1 MDFFYDGQIRR
12 YVTQF
17 MRVFIGFKYQ
27 AGDKEERLV
36 PVMYGD
42 LTRQVASIIKDNSE
56 NKMPTVPRIS
66 CYITGLELDT
76 SRLADSTFVSKM
88 NIRERTYQDVAG
100 QRVYGT
106 EQGAGYTVE
115 RLMPTPFKLK
125 VKADVWTSNTDQKL
139 QLLEQILILFNPS
152 LEVQTTDNYV
162 DWTSLSVIYLTSTN
176 FSSRSIPQGTDT
188 DIDIASLEFEMPI
201 YISPPT
207 KVKKLGVVRAVI
219 NNMFTNTGDAV
230 NINNLIYNDSD
241 IQTAVEYKRYGIVM
255 LKADNGVAGDYNISI
270 VDVGQAVLDAGLDLP
285 PEKIGKKLD
294 WQLILDQYGGYKEGV
309 SRITFKQPNGSEL
322 VGSITVNPVDPT
334 LLVVSMDMDTVPG
347 NTLIT
352 TGRNPDNTVY
362 TSVRSAS
369 KGTIDAIINPYNFNP
384 LTTYGSK
391 ANYPVGLRY
400 LMLDDLNMFLAP
412 TQAASITSN
421 IIDTDIDYYRIV
433 RPDQKQKAGAANL
446 PRSYSNIFQT
456 KVYVNGTEVGFT
468 EVEDGGVFENFNN
481 NTSVNAGSF
490 VVNNYYKI
498 TSLGNTV
505 WSNIGASSN
514 FTVGTIFQ
522 ATGIGLG
529 SGTATQVYRTTSGKY
544 KIRLND
550 FPPLEDGNGNA
561 SVIKYTIEK
570 YTYPDWYTEGDD
582 PDTLLV
588 ETDVYLPGKP
598 ERSSGPLAW
607 KNLDDSDV
615 FIKANSII
623 EWNSSRWVSVFDPDE
638 VATNVYITNL
648 RTGIQYKW
656 NGVQWLKS
664 FEGEYLPGSWRLT
677 LNP

>member
-1 MDFFYDGQIRR
+1 
-12 YVTQF
+12 

-76 SRLADSTFVSKM
+76 SRLADSTFVSKV
-88 NIRERTYQDVAG
+88 NVRERTYQDVAG

-115 RLMPTPFKLK
+115 RLMPTPFKLR

-176 FSSRSIPQGTDT
+176 FSSRSIPQGTET

-230 NINNLIYNDSD
+230 NINNLIYNDGD
-241 IQTAVEYKRYGIVM
+241 LQTAVEYKRYGIVM

-270 VDVGQAVLDAGLDLP
+270 VDIGQAVLDAGLDLP

-294 WQLILDQYGGYKEGV
+294 WQLVLDQYGGYKEGV
-309 SRITFKQPNGSEL
+309 SRITFKQPNGGEL
-322 VGSITVNPVDPT
+322 VGSIAVNPVDPT
-334 LLVVSMDMDTVPG
+334 LLVVSMDMDTVPS
-347 NTLIT
+347 NTLIA
-352 TGRNPDNTVY
+352 TGRYPDNTVY

-384 LTTYGSK
+384 LTTYGTK

-412 TQAASITSN
+412 TRAASIATN

-433 RPDQKQKAGAANL
+433 RPDQRQKASAANL
-446 PRSYSNIFQT
+446 PKSYSNIFQT
-456 KVYVNGTEVGFT
+456 KVYVNGVEVAFT
-468 EVEDGGVFENFNN
+468 EVEDGGLFETFSS
-481 NTSVNAGSF
+481 TS
-490 VVNNYYKI
+490 
-498 TSLGNTV
+498 
-505 WSNIGASSN
+505 
-514 FTVGTIFQ
+514 
-522 ATGIGLG
+522 
-529 SGTATQVYRTTSGKY
+529 YRTVSGKY
-544 KIRLND
+544 KIRLNE
-550 FPPLEDGNGNA
+550 FPPLEDSSGVA

-570 YTYPDWYTEGDD
+570 YTYPDWFSEGDD
-582 PDTLLV
+582 PDTETV
-588 ETDVYLPGKP
+588 ETNVYLPGKP
-598 ERSSGPLAW
+598 ERSSGPTAW

-623 EWNSSRWVSVFDPDE
+623 EWNGSRWVSVFDPEE
-638 VATNVYITNL
+638 VTTNIYITNL

-656 NGVQWLKS
+656 DGVQWLKS

>member
-1 MDFFYDGQIRR
+1 MDFHYDGQIRR

-27 AGDKEERLV
+27 AGDGDERLV

-76 SRLADSTFVSKM
+76 SRLADSTFVSKV
-88 NIRERTYQDVAG
+88 NVRERTYQDVAG

-125 VKADVWTSNTDQKL
+125 VKADIWTSNTDQKL

-162 DWTSLSVIYLTSTN
+162 DWTSLSVIYLSSTN

-241 IQTAVEYKRYGIVM
+241 IQTVAEYKRYGIVM

-285 PEKIGKKLD
+285 PEKIGRKLD
-294 WQLILDQYGGYKEGV
+294 WQLVLDQYGGYKQGV
-309 SRITFKQPNGSEL
+309 SRITFKQPNGGEL
-322 VGSITVNPVDPT
+322 VGSIAVNPLDPT

-347 NTLIT
+347 NTLIA
-352 TGRNPDNTVY
+352 TGRYPDNTIY

-384 LTTYGSK
+384 LTTYGTK

-412 TQAASITSN
+412 TRAASITTN

-433 RPDQKQKAGAANL
+433 RPDQKQKAGASNL
-446 PRSYSNIFQT
+446 PRSYSNIYQT
-456 KVYVNGTEVGFT
+456 KVYINGVEVGFT
-468 EVEDGGVFENFNN
+468 EVEDGGVFETFAS
-481 NTSVNAGSF
+481 TS
-490 VVNNYYKI
+490 
-498 TSLGNTV
+498 
-505 WSNIGASSN
+505 
-514 FTVGTIFQ
+514 
-522 ATGIGLG
+522 
-529 SGTATQVYRTTSGKY
+529 YRTASGKY
-544 KIRLND
+544 KIRLNE
-550 FPPLEDGNGNA
+550 FPPLEDSNGDA

-570 YTYPDWYTEGDD
+570 YTYPDWFTEGDD
-582 PDTLLV
+582 PDTETV

-598 ERSSGPLAW
+598 ERSSGPTAW

-623 EWNSSRWVSVFDPDE
+623 EWNGSRWVSVFDPEE
-638 VATNVYITNL
+638 VTTNIYITNL

-656 NGVQWLKS
+656 DGVQWLKS

>member
-27 AGDKEERLV
+27 AGDGDERLV

-76 SRLADSTFVSKM
+76 SRLADSTFVSKV
-88 NIRERTYQDVAG
+88 NIRERTYEDVAG

-230 NINNLIYNDSD
+230 NINNLIYNDGD
-241 IQTAVEYKRYGIVM
+241 VQTAIEYKRYGIVM

-270 VDVGQAVLDAGLDLP
+270 VDVGQAVIDAGLDLP

-294 WQLILDQYGGYKEGV
+294 WQLVLDQYGGYKEGV
-309 SRITFKQPNGSEL
+309 SRITFKQPNGGEL
-322 VGSITVNPVDPT
+322 VGSIAVNPVDPT

-384 LTTYGSK
+384 LTTYGTK

-433 RPDQKQKAGAANL
+433 RPDQRQKASASNL

-456 KVYVNGTEVGFT
+456 KVYVNGVEVGFT
-468 EVEDGGVFENFNN
+468 EVEDGGIFETFSS
-481 NTSVNAGSF
+481 TS
-490 VVNNYYKI
+490 
-498 TSLGNTV
+498 
-505 WSNIGASSN
+505 
-514 FTVGTIFQ
+514 
-522 ATGIGLG
+522 
-529 SGTATQVYRTTSGKY
+529 YRTQSGKY
-544 KIRLND
+544 KIRLNE
-550 FPPLEDGNGNA
+550 FPPLEDSNGDA
-561 SVIKYTIEK
+561 SIIKYTIEK

-588 ETDVYLPGKP
+588 ETDVFLPGKP
-598 ERSSGPLAW
+598 ERSSGPTAW

-623 EWNSSRWVSVFDPDE
+623 EWNGSRWVSVFDPDE

>member
-76 SRLADSTFVSKM
+76 SRLADSTFVSKV

-230 NINNLIYNDSD
+230 NINNLIYNEGDV
-241 IQTAVEYKRYGIVM
+241 QTAIEYKRYGIVM

-294 WQLILDQYGGYKEGV
+294 WQLVLDQYGGYKEGV

-334 LLVVSMDMDTVPG
+334 LLVVSMDMDTVPS

-352 TGRNPDNTVY
+352 TGRYPDNTVY

-421 IIDTDIDYYRIV
+421 IIDTDIDFYRIV
-433 RPDQKQKAGAANL
+433 RPDQRQKASASNL

-456 KVYVNGTEVGFT
+456 KVYVNGAEVAFT
-468 EVEDGGVFENFNN
+468 EVEDGGVFETFAS
-481 NTSVNAGSF
+481 TS
-490 VVNNYYKI
+490 
-498 TSLGNTV
+498 
-505 WSNIGASSN
+505 
-514 FTVGTIFQ
+514 
-522 ATGIGLG
+522 
-529 SGTATQVYRTTSGKY
+529 YRTTSGKY
-544 KIRLND
+544 KIRLNE
-550 FPPLEDGNGNA
+550 FPPLEDGNGDA
-561 SVIKYTIEK
+561 SIIKYTIEK

-588 ETDVYLPGKP
+588 ETDVFLPGKP

-623 EWNSSRWVSVFDPDE
+623 EWNGSRWVSVFDPDE

>member
-27 AGDKEERLV
+27 AGDGDERLV

-76 SRLADSTFVSKM
+76 SRLADSTFVSKV

-115 RLMPTPFKLK
+115 RLMPTPFKLR

-176 FSSRSIPQGTDT
+176 FSSRSIPQGTET

-230 NINNLIYNDSD
+230 NINNLIYNDGD
-241 IQTAVEYKRYGIVM
+241 IVNTVEYKRYGIVM

-294 WQLILDQYGGYKEGV
+294 WQLVLDQYGGYKEGV
-309 SRITFKQPNGSEL
+309 SRITFKQPNGGEL
-322 VGSITVNPVDPT
+322 VGSIAVNPVDPT
-334 LLVVSMDMDTVPG
+334 LLVVSMDMDTVPS

-352 TGRNPDNTVY
+352 TGRYPDNTVY
-362 TSVRSAS
+362 TSVRTAS

-384 LTTYGSK
+384 LTTYGTK

-412 TQAASITSN
+412 TRAASIATN

-433 RPDQKQKAGAANL
+433 RPDQKQKASASNL

-456 KVYVNGTEVGFT
+456 KVYVNGVEVGFT
-468 EVEDGGVFENFNN
+468 EVEDGGVFETFAS
-481 NTSVNAGSF
+481 TS
-490 VVNNYYKI
+490 
-498 TSLGNTV
+498 
-505 WSNIGASSN
+505 
-514 FTVGTIFQ
+514 
-522 ATGIGLG
+522 
-529 SGTATQVYRTTSGKY
+529 YRTKSGKY
-544 KIRLND
+544 KIRLNE
-550 FPPLEDGNGNA
+550 FPPLEDSNGDA

-598 ERSSGPLAW
+598 ERSSGILAW

-615 FIKANSII
+615 YIKANSII
-623 EWNSSRWVSVFDPDE
+623 EWNGSRWVSVFDPEE
-638 VATNVYITNL
+638 VATNIYITNL

-656 NGVQWLKS
+656 DGVQWLKS

>member
-27 AGDKEERLV
+27 AGDGDERLV

-56 NKMPTVPRIS
+56 NKMPTVPRIA

-76 SRLADSTFVSKM
+76 SRLADSTFISKV
-88 NIRERTYQDVAG
+88 NVRERTYEDVAG
-100 QRVYGT
+100 QRVYGN

-230 NINNLIYNDSD
+230 NINNLIYNDGD
-241 IQTAVEYKRYGIVM
+241 LQTAVEYKRYGIVM

-270 VDVGQAVLDAGLDLP
+270 VDIGQAVLDAGLDLP

-294 WQLILDQYGGYKEGV
+294 WQLVLDQYGGYKEGV

-322 VGSITVNPVDPT
+322 VGSIAVNPVDPT
-334 LLVVSMDMDTVPG
+334 LLVVSMDMDTVPS

-352 TGRNPDNTVY
+352 TGRYPDNTVY

-384 LTTYGSK
+384 LTTYGTK

-412 TQAASITSN
+412 TRAASIATN

-433 RPDQKQKAGAANL
+433 RPDQKQKASASNL
-446 PRSYSNIFQT
+446 PRSYSNIYQT
-456 KVYVNGTEVGFT
+456 KVYVNGVEVAFT
-468 EVEDGGVFENFNN
+468 EVEDGGLFETFSS
-481 NTSVNAGSF
+481 TS
-490 VVNNYYKI
+490 
-498 TSLGNTV
+498 
-505 WSNIGASSN
+505 
-514 FTVGTIFQ
+514 
-522 ATGIGLG
+522 
-529 SGTATQVYRTTSGKY
+529 YRTVSGKY
-544 KIRLND
+544 KIRLNE
-550 FPPLEDGNGNA
+550 FPPLEDSSGVA

-570 YTYPDWYTEGDD
+570 YTYPDWFSEGDD
-582 PDTLLV
+582 PDTETV
-588 ETDVYLPGKP
+588 ETNVYLPGKP
-598 ERSSGPLAW
+598 ERSSGPTAW
-607 KNLDDSDV
+607 KNLDDSDTY
-615 FIKANSII
+615 IKANSII
-623 EWNSSRWVSVFDPDE
+623 EWNGSRWVSVFDPEE
-638 VATNVYITNL
+638 VTTNIYITNL

-656 NGVQWLKS
+656 DGVQWLKS

>member
-42 LTRQVASIIKDNSE
+42 LTRQVAGIIKDNSE
-56 NKMPTVPRIS
+56 NKMPTVPRIA

-76 SRLADSTFVSKM
+76 SRLADSTFVSKV
-88 NIRERTYQDVAG
+88 NVRERTYEDVAG
-100 QRVYGT
+100 QRVYGN

-115 RLMPTPFKLK
+115 RLMPTPFKLR

-176 FSSRSIPQGTDT
+176 FSSRSIPQGTET

-230 NINNLIYNDSD
+230 NMNNLIYNDGD
-241 IQTAVEYKRYGIVM
+241 IVNTVEYKNYGIVM
-255 LKADNGVAGDYNISI
+255 LKADNGVAGDYNVSI

-294 WQLILDQYGGYKEGV
+294 WQLVLDQYGGYKEGV
-309 SRITFKQPNGSEL
+309 SRITFKQPNGGEL
-322 VGSITVNPVDPT
+322 VGSIAVNPVDPT
-334 LLVVSMDMDTVPG
+334 LLVVSMDMDTVPS

-352 TGRNPDNTVY
+352 TGRYPDNTVY

-384 LTTYGSK
+384 LTTYGTK

-412 TQAASITSN
+412 TRAASIATN

-433 RPDQKQKAGAANL
+433 RPDQKQKAGASNL

-456 KVYVNGTEVGFT
+456 KVYVNGVEVGFT
-468 EVEDGGVFENFNN
+468 EVEDGGVFETFAS
-481 NTSVNAGSF
+481 TS
-490 VVNNYYKI
+490 
-498 TSLGNTV
+498 
-505 WSNIGASSN
+505 
-514 FTVGTIFQ
+514 
-522 ATGIGLG
+522 
-529 SGTATQVYRTTSGKY
+529 YRTESGKY
-544 KIRLND
+544 KIRLNE

-561 SVIKYTIEK
+561 SVIKYTVEK

-623 EWNSSRWVSVFDPDE
+623 EWNGSRWVSVFDPEE
-638 VATNVYITNL
+638 VTTNIYITNL

-656 NGVQWLKS
+656 DGVQWLKS

>member
-1 MDFFYDGQIRR
+1 
-12 YVTQF
+12 

-76 SRLADSTFVSKM
+76 SRLADSTFVSKV
-88 NIRERTYQDVAG
+88 NVRERTYQDVAG

-115 RLMPTPFKLK
+115 RLMPTPFKLR

-219 NNMFTNTGDAV
+219 NNMFTNTGDAI

-285 PEKIGKKLD
+285 PEKIGRKLD
-294 WQLILDQYGGYKEGV
+294 WQLVLDQYGGYKEGV
-309 SRITFKQPNGSEL
+309 SRITFRQPNGSEL
-322 VGSITVNPVDPT
+322 IGSIAVNPVDPT

-352 TGRNPDNTVY
+352 TGRYPNNTVY

-384 LTTYGSK
+384 LTTYGTK

-412 TQAASITSN
+412 TRAASIATN

-433 RPDQKQKAGAANL
+433 RPDQRQKASASNL

-456 KVYVNGTEVGFT
+456 KVYVNGVEVGFT
-468 EVEDGGVFENFNN
+468 EVEDGGVFETYAS
-481 NTSVNAGSF
+481 TS
-490 VVNNYYKI
+490 
-498 TSLGNTV
+498 
-505 WSNIGASSN
+505 
-514 FTVGTIFQ
+514 
-522 ATGIGLG
+522 
-529 SGTATQVYRTTSGKY
+529 YRTVSGKY
-544 KIRLND
+544 KIRLNE
-550 FPPLEDGNGNA
+550 FPPLEDSNGDA

-570 YTYPDWYTEGDD
+570 YTYPDWFSEGDD
-582 PDTLLV
+582 PDTETV

-598 ERSSGPLAW
+598 ERSSGPTAW

-623 EWNSSRWVSVFDPDE
+623 EWNGSRWVSVFDPEE
-638 VATNVYITNL
+638 VATNIYITNL

-656 NGVQWLKS
+656 DGVQWLKS

>member
-27 AGDKEERLV
+27 AGDGDERLV

-76 SRLADSTFVSKM
+76 GRLADSTFISKV
-88 NIRERTYQDVAG
+88 NVRERTYEDVAG
-100 QRVYGT
+100 QRVYGN

-125 VKADVWTSNTDQKL
+125 VKADIWTSNTDQKL

-152 LEVQTTDNYV
+152 LEVQTTDNYI

-176 FSSRSIPQGTDT
+176 FSSRSIPQGTET

-207 KVKKLGVVRAVI
+207 KVKKLGVVRAVV

-230 NINNLIYNDSD
+230 NINNLIYNDGD
-241 IQTAVEYKRYGIVM
+241 VKETVEYKRYGIVM

-294 WQLILDQYGGYKEGV
+294 WQLVLDQYGGYKEGV
-309 SRITFKQPNGSEL
+309 SRITFNQPNGGQL
-322 VGSITVNPVDPT
+322 VGTIVVNPMDPT

-352 TGRNPDNTVY
+352 EGRYPDNTVY

-421 IIDTDIDYYRIV
+421 IIDTDIDFYRIV
-433 RPDQKQKAGAANL
+433 RPDQKQKASASNL

-456 KVYVNGTEVGFT
+456 KVYVNGSEVGFT
-468 EVEDGGVFENFNN
+468 EVEDGGLFETFGP
-481 NTSVNAGSF
+481 TS
-490 VVNNYYKI
+490 
-498 TSLGNTV
+498 
-505 WSNIGASSN
+505 
-514 FTVGTIFQ
+514 
-522 ATGIGLG
+522 
-529 SGTATQVYRTTSGKY
+529 YRTVSGKY
-544 KIRLND
+544 KIRLNE

-598 ERSSGPLAW
+598 ERSSGPVAW

-623 EWNSSRWVSVFDPDE
+623 EWNGSRWVSVFDPDE

>member
-17 MRVFIGFKYQ
+17 MRVFIGFKYK
-27 AGDKEERLV
+27 AGDGDERLV

-42 LTRQVASIIKDNSE
+42 LTRQVAGIIKDNSE
-56 NKMPTVPRIS
+56 NKMPTVPRIA

-76 SRLADSTFVSKM
+76 TRLADSTFVSKV
-88 NIRERTYQDVAG
+88 NVRERTYEDVAG
-100 QRVYGT
+100 QRVYGN

-115 RLMPTPFKLK
+115 RLMPTPFKLR

-176 FSSRSIPQGTDT
+176 FSSRSIPQGTET

-230 NINNLIYNDSD
+230 NINNLIYNEGDVKS
-241 IQTAVEYKRYGIVM
+241 TVEYKRYGIVM

-294 WQLILDQYGGYKEGV
+294 WQLVLDQYGGYKEGV
-309 SRITFKQPNGSEL
+309 SRITFKQPNGGEL
-322 VGSITVNPVDPT
+322 IGTIAVNPIDPT

-352 TGRNPDNTVY
+352 VGRYPDNTVY

-384 LTTYGSK
+384 LTTYGTK

-421 IIDTDIDYYRIV
+421 IIDTDIDFYRIV
-433 RPDQKQKAGAANL
+433 RPDQKQKASATNL

-456 KVYVNGTEVGFT
+456 KVYVNGVEVGFT
-468 EVEDGGVFENFNN
+468 EVEDGGLFETFGP
-481 NTSVNAGSF
+481 TS
-490 VVNNYYKI
+490 
-498 TSLGNTV
+498 
-505 WSNIGASSN
+505 
-514 FTVGTIFQ
+514 
-522 ATGIGLG
+522 
-529 SGTATQVYRTTSGKY
+529 YRTVSGKY
-544 KIRLND
+544 KIRLNE

-623 EWNSSRWVSVFDPDE
+623 EWNGSRWVSVFDPDE

-656 NGVQWLKS
+656 DGVQWLKS

>member
-76 SRLADSTFVSKM
+76 TRLADSTFVSKV

-115 RLMPTPFKLK
+115 RLMPTPFKLR

-176 FSSRSIPQGTDT
+176 FSSRSIPQGTET

-230 NINNLIYNDSD
+230 NMNNLIYNDGD
-241 IQTAVEYKRYGIVM
+241 IVNTIEYKNYGIVM

-294 WQLILDQYGGYKEGV
+294 WQLVLDQYGGYKQGV
-309 SRITFKQPNGSEL
+309 SRITFKQPNGGEL
-322 VGSITVNPVDPT
+322 VGSIAVNPVDPT
-334 LLVVSMDMDTVPG
+334 LLVVSMDMDTVPS

-352 TGRNPDNTVY
+352 TGRYPDNTVY

-384 LTTYGSK
+384 LTTYGTK

-412 TQAASITSN
+412 TRAASIATN

-433 RPDQKQKAGAANL
+433 RPDQKQKASASNL

-456 KVYVNGTEVGFT
+456 KVYVNGVEVAFT
-468 EVEDGGVFENFNN
+468 EVEDGGEFQTFSS
-481 NTSVNAGSF
+481 TS
-490 VVNNYYKI
+490 
-498 TSLGNTV
+498 
-505 WSNIGASSN
+505 
-514 FTVGTIFQ
+514 
-522 ATGIGLG
+522 
-529 SGTATQVYRTTSGKY
+529 YRTVSGKY
-544 KIRLND
+544 KIRLNE
-550 FPPLEDGNGNA
+550 FPPLEDSNGDA

-588 ETDVYLPGKP
+588 ETDVFLPGKP
-598 ERSSGPLAW
+598 ERSSGPTAW

-623 EWNSSRWVSVFDPDE
+623 EWNGSRWVSVFDPEE
-638 VATNVYITNL
+638 VTTNIYITNL

-656 NGVQWLKS
+656 DGVQWLKS

>member
-1 MDFFYDGQIRR
+1 MDHFYDGQIRR

-27 AGDKEERLV
+27 AGDDEQRHV

-56 NKMPTVPRIS
+56 NKMATVPRIA

-76 SRLADSTFVSKM
+76 SRLADSSFVSKV
-88 NIRERTYQDVAG
+88 NVRERTYEDVAG
-100 QRVYGT
+100 QRMYGT

-115 RLMPTPFKLK
+115 RLMPTPFKLR
-125 VKADVWTSNTDQKL
+125 VKADIWTSNTDQKL
-139 QLLEQILILFNPS
+139 QLLEQILVLFNPS
-152 LEVQTTDNYV
+152 LEVQTTDNYI

-176 FSSRSIPQGTDT
+176 FSSRSIPQGTET

-241 IQTAVEYKRYGIVM
+241 IKDTVEYKRYGIIM
-255 LKADNGVAGDYNISI
+255 LKANNGTATDYNVSI
-270 VDVGQAVLDAGLDLP
+270 VDVGQAVIDAGLDLP

-294 WQLILDQYGGYKEGV
+294 WQLVLDQYGGYKEGV

-322 VGSITVNPVDPT
+322 IGTIVVNPTDPT
-334 LLVVSMDMDTVPG
+334 LLVVSMDMDTVPS
-347 NTLIT
+347 NTIILE
-352 TGRNPDNTVY
+352 GRFPDNTVY

-384 LTTYGSK
+384 LTTYGTKS
-391 ANYPVGLRY
+391 NYPVGLRY

-412 TQAASITSN
+412 TQTTGISTN
-421 IIDTDIDYYRIV
+421 IIDTDIDFYRIV
-433 RPDQKQKAGAANL
+433 RPDQKQKASESNL
-446 PRSYSNIFQT
+446 PTSHRNVFET
-456 KVYVNGTEVGFT
+456 KVFVNGVSVTFD
-468 EVEDGGVFENFNN
+468 EVEDGG
-481 NTSVNAGSF
+481 
-490 VVNNYYKI
+490 
-498 TSLGNTV
+498 
-505 WSNIGASSN
+505 
-514 FTVGTIFQ
+514 IFQ
-522 ATGIGLG
+522 TF
-529 SGTATQVYRTTSGKY
+529 SSTSYRTESGKY
-544 KIRLND
+544 KIRLHE
-550 FPPLEDGNGNA
+550 FPPLQDEDGNA
-561 SVIKYTIEK
+561 TVVKYVIER
-570 YTYPDWYTEGDD
+570 YTYPDWYQIGDD
-582 PDTLLV
+582 PDTILV
-588 ETDVYLPGKP
+588 ETEADLRGRP
-598 ERSSGPLAW
+598 ERSSGPTAW

-615 FIKANSII
+615 YIKANSII
-623 EWNSSRWVSVFDPDE
+623 EWNGSRWVSVFDPDD

-656 NGVQWLKS
+656 DGVQWLKS

>member
-27 AGDKEERLV
+27 AGDGEERLV

-76 SRLADSTFVSKM
+76 TRLADSTFVSKV
-88 NIRERTYQDVAG
+88 NIRERTYEDVAG
-100 QRVYGT
+100 QRVYGN

-115 RLMPTPFKLK
+115 RLMPTPFKLR
-125 VKADVWTSNTDQKL
+125 VKADIWTSNTDQKL
-139 QLLEQILILFNPS
+139 QLLEQMLILFNPS
-152 LEVQTTDNYV
+152 LEVQTTDNYI

-176 FSSRSIPQGTDT
+176 FSSRSIPQGTET

-207 KVKKLGVVRAVI
+207 KVKKLGVVRAVV
-219 NNMFTNTGDAV
+219 NNMFTNTGDAI

-241 IQTAVEYKRYGIVM
+241 IKETVEYKRYGIVM

-294 WQLILDQYGGYKEGV
+294 WQLVLDQYGGYKEGV
-309 SRITFKQPNGSEL
+309 SRITFKQPNGNEL
-322 VGSITVNPVDPT
+322 VGSIAVNPVDPT

-352 TGRNPDNTVY
+352 TGRYPDNTVY

-412 TQAASITSN
+412 TRAASIATN

-433 RPDQKQKAGAANL
+433 RPDQKQKASATNL
-446 PRSYSNIFQT
+446 PRSYSNIYQT
-456 KVYVNGTEVGFT
+456 KVYVNGVEVGFT
-468 EVEDGGVFENFNN
+468 EVEDGGIFETFAS
-481 NTSVNAGSF
+481 TS
-490 VVNNYYKI
+490 
-498 TSLGNTV
+498 
-505 WSNIGASSN
+505 
-514 FTVGTIFQ
+514 
-522 ATGIGLG
+522 
-529 SGTATQVYRTTSGKY
+529 YRTASGKY
-544 KIRLND
+544 KIRLNE
-550 FPPLEDGNGNA
+550 FPPLEDNNGDA

-582 PDTLLV
+582 PDTLIV
-588 ETDVYLPGKP
+588 ETDVFLPGKP

-623 EWNSSRWVSVFDPDE
+623 EWNGSRWVSVFDPEE
-638 VATNVYITNL
+638 VATNIYITNL

-656 NGVQWLKS
+656 DGVQWLKS

>member
-27 AGDKEERLV
+27 AGDGDERLV

-76 SRLADSTFVSKM
+76 SRLADSTFVSKV
-88 NIRERTYQDVAG
+88 NVRERTYQDVAG

-115 RLMPTPFKLK
+115 RLMPTPFKLR

-176 FSSRSIPQGTDT
+176 FSSRSIPQGTET

-241 IQTAVEYKRYGIVM
+241 IQTAIEYKRYGIVM

-294 WQLILDQYGGYKEGV
+294 WQLVLDQYGGYKEGV
-309 SRITFKQPNGSEL
+309 SRITFRQPNGSQL
-322 VGSITVNPVDPT
+322 VGSIAVNPVDPT
-334 LLVVSMDMDTVPG
+334 LLVVSMDMDTVPS
-347 NTLIT
+347 NTLIA
-352 TGRNPDNTVY
+352 TGRYPDNTVY

-384 LTTYGSK
+384 LTTYGTK

-412 TQAASITSN
+412 TRAASIATN

-433 RPDQKQKAGAANL
+433 RPDQRQKASASNL

-456 KVYVNGTEVGFT
+456 KVYVNGVEVGFT
-468 EVEDGGVFENFNN
+468 EVEDGGLFETFSS
-481 NTSVNAGSF
+481 TS
-490 VVNNYYKI
+490 
-498 TSLGNTV
+498 
-505 WSNIGASSN
+505 
-514 FTVGTIFQ
+514 
-522 ATGIGLG
+522 
-529 SGTATQVYRTTSGKY
+529 YRTASGKY
-544 KIRLND
+544 KIRLNE
-550 FPPLEDGNGNA
+550 FPPLEDSNGDA

-570 YTYPDWYTEGDD
+570 YTYPDWFSEGDD
-582 PDTLLV
+582 PDTETV

-598 ERSSGPLAW
+598 ERSSGPTAW

-623 EWNSSRWVSVFDPDE
+623 EWNGSRWVSVFDPEE
-638 VATNVYITNL
+638 VTTNIYITNL

-656 NGVQWLKS
+656 DGVQWLKS

>member
-27 AGDKEERLV
+27 AGDGDERLV

-76 SRLADSTFVSKM
+76 SRLADSTFVSKV
-88 NIRERTYQDVAG
+88 NVRERTYQDVAG

-115 RLMPTPFKLK
+115 RLMPTPFKLR

-176 FSSRSIPQGTDT
+176 FSSRSIPQGTET

-241 IQTAVEYKRYGIVM
+241 IQTAIEYKRYGIVM

-294 WQLILDQYGGYKEGV
+294 WQLVLDQYGGYKEGV
-309 SRITFKQPNGSEL
+309 SRITFKQPNGGEL
-322 VGSITVNPVDPT
+322 VGSIAVNPVDPT
-334 LLVVSMDMDTVPG
+334 LLVVSMDMDTVPS
-347 NTLIT
+347 NTLIA
-352 TGRNPDNTVY
+352 TGRYPDNTVY

-384 LTTYGSK
+384 LTTYGTK

-412 TQAASITSN
+412 TRAASIATN

-433 RPDQKQKAGAANL
+433 RPDQKQKASASNL
-446 PRSYSNIFQT
+446 PISYSNIFQT
-456 KVYVNGTEVGFT
+456 KVYVNGVEVGFA
-468 EVEDGGVFENFNN
+468 EVEDGGTFETFSS
-481 NTSVNAGSF
+481 TS
-490 VVNNYYKI
+490 
-498 TSLGNTV
+498 
-505 WSNIGASSN
+505 
-514 FTVGTIFQ
+514 
-522 ATGIGLG
+522 
-529 SGTATQVYRTTSGKY
+529 YRTVSGKY
-544 KIRLND
+544 KIRLNE
-550 FPPLEDGNGNA
+550 FPPLEDSNGDA

-570 YTYPDWYTEGDD
+570 YTYPDWFTEGDD
-582 PDTLLV
+582 PNTETV

-598 ERSSGPLAW
+598 ERSSGPTAW

-623 EWNSSRWVSVFDPDE
+623 EWNGSRWVSVFDPEE
-638 VATNVYITNL
+638 VTTNIYITNL

-656 NGVQWLKS
+656 DGVQWLKS

>member
-1 MDFFYDGQIRR
+1 
-12 YVTQF
+12 

-56 NKMPTVPRIS
+56 NKMPTVPRIA

-76 SRLADSTFVSKM
+76 SRLADSTFISKV
-88 NIRERTYQDVAG
+88 NVRERTYEDVAG
-100 QRVYGT
+100 QRVYGN

-230 NINNLIYNDSD
+230 NINNLIYNDGD
-241 IQTAVEYKRYGIVM
+241 VQTAIEYKRYGIVM

-270 VDVGQAVLDAGLDLP
+270 VDVGQAVIDAGLDLP

-294 WQLILDQYGGYKEGV
+294 WQLVLDQYGGYKEGV
-309 SRITFKQPNGSEL
+309 SRITFKQPNGGEL
-322 VGSITVNPVDPT
+322 VGSIAVNPVDPT

-347 NTLIT
+347 NTLIA
-352 TGRNPDNTVY
+352 TGRYPDNTVY

-384 LTTYGSK
+384 LTTYGTK

-412 TQAASITSN
+412 TRAASIATN

-433 RPDQKQKAGAANL
+433 RPDQRQKASASNL

-456 KVYVNGTEVGFT
+456 KVYVNSVEVGFT
-468 EVEDGGVFENFNN
+468 EVEDGGLFETFSS
-481 NTSVNAGSF
+481 TS
-490 VVNNYYKI
+490 
-498 TSLGNTV
+498 
-505 WSNIGASSN
+505 
-514 FTVGTIFQ
+514 
-522 ATGIGLG
+522 
-529 SGTATQVYRTTSGKY
+529 YRTVSGKY
-544 KIRLND
+544 KIRLNE
-550 FPPLEDGNGNA
+550 FPPLEDSDGDA

-570 YTYPDWYTEGDD
+570 YTYPDWFSEGDD
-582 PDTLLV
+582 PDTETV

-598 ERSSGPLAW
+598 ERSSGPTAW
-607 KNLDDSDV
+607 KNLDDSDTY
-615 FIKANSII
+615 IKANSII
-623 EWNSSRWVSVFDPDE
+623 EWNGSRWVSVFDPEE
-638 VATNVYITNL
+638 VTTNIYITNL

-656 NGVQWLKS
+656 DGVQWLKS

>member
-1 MDFFYDGQIRR
+1 
-12 YVTQF
+12 
-17 MRVFIGFKYQ
+17 
-27 AGDKEERLV
+27 
-36 PVMYGD
+36 
-42 LTRQVASIIKDNSE
+42 
-56 NKMPTVPRIS
+56 
-66 CYITGLELDT
+66 
-76 SRLADSTFVSKM
+76 
-88 NIRERTYQDVAG
+88 
-100 QRVYGT
+100 
-106 EQGAGYTVE
+106 
-115 RLMPTPFKLK
+115 
-125 VKADVWTSNTDQKL
+125 
-139 QLLEQILILFNPS
+139 
-152 LEVQTTDNYV
+152 
-162 DWTSLSVIYLTSTN
+162 VIYLTSTN
-176 FSSRSIPQGTDT
+176 FSSRSIPQGTET

-207 KVKKLGVVRAVI
+207 TVKKLGVVRAVI

-241 IQTAVEYKRYGIVM
+241 IQTVAEYKRYGIVM

-294 WQLILDQYGGYKEGV
+294 WQLVLDQYGGYKEGV
-309 SRITFKQPNGSEL
+309 SRITFKQPNGGEL
-322 VGSITVNPVDPT
+322 VGSIAVNPVDPT
-334 LLVVSMDMDTVPG
+334 LLVVSMDMDTVPS

-352 TGRNPDNTVY
+352 EGRYPNNTVY

-384 LTTYGSK
+384 LNTYGSK

-412 TQAASITSN
+412 TQAASITTN

-433 RPDQKQKAGAANL
+433 RPDQKQKASASNL

-456 KVYVNGTEVGFT
+456 KVYVNGAEVGFT
-468 EVEDGGVFENFNN
+468 EVEDGGLFETFGP
-481 NTSVNAGSF
+481 TS
-490 VVNNYYKI
+490 
-498 TSLGNTV
+498 
-505 WSNIGASSN
+505 
-514 FTVGTIFQ
+514 
-522 ATGIGLG
+522 
-529 SGTATQVYRTTSGKY
+529 YRTASGKY
-544 KIRLND
+544 KIRLNE

-598 ERSSGPLAW
+598 ERSSGPTAW
-607 KNLDDSDV
+607 KNLDDSDI

-623 EWNSSRWVSVFDPDE
+623 EWNGSQWISVFDPEE
-638 VATNVYITNL
+638 VTTNIYITNL

-656 NGVQWLKS
+656 DGVQWLKS